1 MAKTC
6 VIVMIVFLIGI
17 IFYEKTEIFDE
28 KTEIFSIKIKIYQT
42 DEEIKRYICLYS
54 VFLDKPVSL

>member
-6 VIVMIVFLIGI
+6 VIVMIVFLIAI
-17 IFYEKTEIFDE
+17 IFYE

-42 DEEIKRYICLYS
+42 DEEIKRYIFS
-54 VFLDKPVSL
+54 KIFWFLIVKFKILKIV